1 MLCRELM
8 NVARSCSCAL
18 LLVVGCTEPPA
29 PVRADA
35 AAETATAASTP
46 TPVASVR
53 DAGADGGS
61 KVPMPERPVP
71 KDVAVVRMDMSEE
84 VQMKAIT
91 YMSAMR
97 APHADD
103 PAADSAYAEEL
114 RKKLDGLSK
123 ALDRGSDKAKMNS
136 SSVMGG
142 GRQID
147 LLMSEGCQPDTPK
160 KLLVQRAGVQ
170 LSTAYSRGVLVVRCN
185 DKTLQCL
192 QSTRDPD
199 DVLCTSAPRKNR
211 PGLPGK
217 PPGK

>member
-1 MLCRELM
+1 ML
-8 NVARSCSCAL
+8 ARCSCFV
-18 LLVVGCTEPPA
+18 LVTVAVGCSEPPA
-29 PVRADA
+29 PSSTPDA
-35 AAETATAASTP
+35 APAPTASASAPAPATSAP
-46 TPVASVR
+46 H
-53 DAGADGGS
+53 DAGASASDAGT
-61 KVPMPERPVP
+61 KVAMPERPVP
-71 KDVAVVRMDMSEE
+71 KDVAVVRMDMPEE

-103 PAADSAYAEEL
+103 PAADSVYAEEL

-123 ALDRGSDKAKMNS
+123 ALDRGGDKATMNKS
-136 SSVMGG
+136 AVMGG

-147 LLMSEGCQPDTPK
+147 LLMSEGCQPETPK

-170 LSTAYSRGVLVVRCN
+170 LNAAYSRGVLVIRCN

-199 DVLCTSAPRKNR
+199 DVLCTSAPRKAH